1 MNKKT
6 NYKKKMEKGMKLIA
20 FFPRPIIK
28 IIEKLLRK
36 SFTVQKVINK
46 QSESIISDLRKSLKP
61 YSGKLVAY
69 SKLPEKGIKQNKVL
83 QIIKNIS
90 SDEEF
95 KWKNGYVSGAVYHGD
110 IKHIEFMNKVYALQ
124 SQSNPLHS
132 DLFPSSSKFESEIV
146 SMTAEMLGSNK
157 TDDEICG
164 TVTSGGTESIL
175 LAMKTYRDKARKI
188 KNITKPEIIVPI
200 TAHAAFNKAAE
211 YFGIKIIRTKIDK
224 NYKADIGEVKK
235 MISSNTI
242 AIIGSAVSFPHGI
255 IDPIEKLSDI
265 AQQHNIGFHVDACL
279 GGYVLPW
286 AKELGYSVPNFD
298 FVLPGVTSISV
309 DTHKFGY
316 TAKGTSVI
324 LYRGKDLRKFQF
336 YTITDWPGGLYFSP
350 TFAGSRAG
358 ALSAICWAVLIS
370 IGKQGYRDSVSKILK
385 SAKEIKQGINRIP
398 ELKILGNP
406 LWVIAFTS
414 NSLNIYQIMEY
425 MTQRGWNLNALYKPK
440 CIHICVTLRH
450 TKNGVVKRFIDDLQ
464 QSIQCVKKNPKEE
477 TGMAPV
483 YGMTANLPLRGILD
497 DILVEYLDMYYHVD
511 E

>member
-36 SFTVQKVINK
+36 SSTVQKVINK

-83 QIIKNIS
+83 QIINNIS

-224 NYKADIGEVKK
+224 NYRGNYSYKIR
-235 MISSNTI
+235 
-242 AIIGSAVSFPHGI
+242 
-255 IDPIEKLSDI
+255 
-265 AQQHNIGFHVDACL
+265 NIFTNN
-279 GGYVLPW
+279 
-286 AKELGYSVPNFD
+286 VPNF
-298 FVLPGVTSISV
+298 VN
-309 DTHKFGY
+309 K
-316 TAKGTSVI
+316 
-324 LYRGKDLRKFQF
+324 RK
-336 YTITDWPGGLYFSP
+336 
-350 TFAGSRAG
+350 RR
-358 ALSAICWAVLIS
+358 IC
-370 IGKQGYRDSVSKILK
+370 
-385 SAKEIKQGINRIP
+385 
-398 ELKILGNP
+398 
-406 LWVIAFTS
+406 
-414 NSLNIYQIMEY
+414 
-425 MTQRGWNLNALYKPK
+425 
-440 CIHICVTLRH
+440 
-450 TKNGVVKRFIDDLQ
+450 
-464 QSIQCVKKNPKEE
+464 
-477 TGMAPV
+477 
-483 YGMTANLPLRGILD
+483 
-497 DILVEYLDMYYHVD
+497 
-511 E
+511 